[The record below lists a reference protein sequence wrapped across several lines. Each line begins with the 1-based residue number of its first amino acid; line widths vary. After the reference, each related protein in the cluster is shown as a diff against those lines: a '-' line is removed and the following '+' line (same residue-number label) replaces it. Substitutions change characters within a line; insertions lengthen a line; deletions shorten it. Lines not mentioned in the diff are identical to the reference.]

1 MARFLDLWLT
11 SSGNCFSIDRTFS
24 PEKTVWKKIFFFFM
38 FHAYQWS
45 EILPNINKCI
55 EFQPELSLNMKH
67 IFENKHN
74 DTLTLLYLMNHLL
87 FSSQLNLVLVSF
99 FRSGRLKSCALCAP
113 VRGRLGRC
121 CWRGRRRGAGRLG
134 RLCCLDPRWP
144 CGCCCCRC
152 WRGCCCCLA
161 TLCCCCC
168 FCCWASFLFL
178 RFLLFLT
185 ASLTTATSS
194 NTNRI
199 SLSFMISD
207 FSSASFLWKKTRSQV
222 NVLCLFQLVTLA
234 AVLLMLKRTG
244 GPRPGNPLY
253 MSSYIRTG
261 VGQFWHRLDEK
272 WFCNCTIFGE
282 GPYH

>member
-1 MARFLDLWLT
+1 M
-11 SSGNCFSIDRTFS
+11 
-24 PEKTVWKKIFFFFM
+24 
-38 FHAYQWS
+38 
-45 EILPNINKCI
+45 
-55 EFQPELSLNMKH
+55 
-67 IFENKHN
+67 
-74 DTLTLLYLMNHLL
+74 
-87 FSSQLNLVLVSF
+87 SF

-113 VRGRLGRC
+113 VRGRWGRC

-134 RLCCLDPRWP
+134 RLCCLAPRWP
-144 CGCCCCRC
+144 CACCCCCRC

-168 FCCWASFLFL
+168 FCCCASFLFL

-253 MSSYIRTG
+253 MSSYIRTS

-272 WFCNCTIFGE
+272 WSCNQYSEKDPIIKAALCWWTLGTCVYSPCLKAIVSYRFLIVE
-282 GPYH
+282 CESSSRRFAFNNEKIIVWAFLIEKHCFTSMSKLSPTLARTYAQ